1 MTDVDTFETQSPGVI
16 KPCAAPRKNN
26 FNLYKGV
33 RFYCSEM
40 IVCGMHCNGGGGGP
54 FNNPRCGLPRQ
65 SPKLTNQKNPK
76 EPIEP
81 IELEPSSYACK
92 SEIHS

>member
-1 MTDVDTFETQSPGVI
+1 MHLVYGLTQTRDEIPLIIMTDVDTFETQSPGVI

-40 IVCGMHCNGGGGGP
+40 IVCGMHCNGGGGA
-54 FNNPRCGLPRQ
+54 L
-65 SPKLTNQKNPK
+65 
-76 EPIEP
+76 
-81 IELEPSSYACK
+81 
-92 SEIHS
+92 